1 MNVEAS
7 STTYQVKLIDRHE
20 VADET
25 MAFRFERPAHFMF
38 TPGQFMDMTL
48 VNPPETDAK
57 GNRRTFSIASSTEEE
72 SLTVATRLRN
82 TAFKRVLR
90 IMPLGTEVAIEGPF
104 GDLVLHTDA
113 TRPAVFLAGGI
124 GITPF
129 RSILLHAAN
138 AKLPH
143 RMVLLYS
150 NRRPEDAAFL
160 DELESLQRENPRY
173 MFVATMTQAEHSYRS
188 WQGERGAVNQRMLV
202 KFVKNLI
209 GPIYYLA
216 GPPGMVSGLR
226 TVLKETGVK
235 NEDIRAE
242 DFFGY

>member
-38 TPGQFMDMTL
+38 TPGQFMDMAL
-48 VNPPETDAK
+48 VNPSETDAK
-57 GNRRTFSIASSTEEE
+57 GNRRTFSIASSTEED
-72 SLTVATRLRN
+72 SLMVATRLRN

-90 IMPLGTEVAIEGPF
+90 TMPLGSEVTIEGPF
-104 GDLVLHTDA
+104 GDLVLHTDE

-129 RSILLHAAN
+129 RSILLHAAK
-138 AKLPH
+138 AKLPY
-143 RMVLLYS
+143 RTVLLYS

-160 DELESLQRENPRY
+160 GELEALQRDNPRY
-173 MFVATMTQAEHSYRS
+173 TFVAIMTQAEQSHRW
-188 WQGERGAVNQRMLV
+188 WQGERGVVNQRMLAKYV
-202 KFVKNLI
+202 KDLV

-242 DFFGY
+242 EFFGY